1 MQTSRGYL
9 FILLAALLWGM
20 IGPLARLAFAEGVL
34 PMEVALWR
42 ALFSWALFGVQ
53 AILQRQIR
61 VRTSDLPALTLF
73 GFTGV
78 TIFYGAYQLAVRQGG
93 AALASVLLYTAP
105 AWVVLLSR
113 VFFKERFTPVKMFAL
128 AGTLAGIVLISFGGS
143 AGIAVTPTAIGF
155 GLLSGFSY
163 SLYYIF
169 GKYFSE
175 RYSAS
180 TLFLYILPIGIAGLL
195 PLVSYTPKTPTAWLA
210 LFCLAFFCTYGAY
223 HLYYIGLKYL
233 EAGRAAIA
241 ATLEPVVA
249 GVVAYFWW
257 QERFTTGGYI
267 GSFLIILAVVMMIRD
282 RQEGPTR

>member
-1 MQTSRGYL
+1 MQTTRGYV

-20 IGPLARLAFAEGVL
+20 IGPLARLAFSEGVL

-42 ALFSWALFGVQ
+42 AVFSWGLFGGQ
-53 AILQRQIR
+53 AILQRQVSLR
-61 VRTSDLPALTLF
+61 RADLAALCLF

-78 TIFYGAYQLAVRQGG
+78 TVFYGAYQFAVRQGG

-105 AWVVLLSR
+105 AWVVVLSR
-113 VFFKERFTPVKMFAL
+113 IFFKERFTTVKMTAL
-128 AGTLAGIVLISFGGS
+128 FMTLTGIMLISLGGS
-143 AGIAVTPTAIGF
+143 AGFSITWRAIGF

-163 SLYYIF
+163 SLYYVF

-175 RYSAS
+175 RYSAAN
-180 TLFLYILPIGIAGLL
+180 LFFYILPIGITGLL
-195 PLVSYTPKTPTAWLA
+195 PLVTFTPKTPTAWLA

-223 HLYYIGLKYL
+223 HLYYAGLKHL

-249 GVVAYFWW
+249 GIVAFFWW
-257 QERFTTGGYI
+257 QERFTAGGYI
-267 GSFLIILAVVMMIRD
+267 GSVLIILAVIMMIRD
-282 RQEGPTR
+282 REG